1 MSRQPTAAQ
10 KRERLDS
17 FGLSFLDIISCG
29 FGAVVVLILIF
40 RFDPFPNDATA
51 PPPTDTSAAYRSIL
65 AEAAVSEKTEQA
77 KAALGDM
84 TVAQAAINETK
95 QKRQKQLDESRQQL
109 AAKQASNAQR
119 QQQLASLKRQIE
131 QVKIAGATTEA
142 PSDPDDEAG
151 GILVDRDYVMFIVD
165 TSGSMRKIWGRV
177 SERMRL
183 ILQQHPRVKGI
194 QVMNDNG
201 SYLVSAYAK
210 RWITDTPKMRERILR
225 LFNLWSSTSNSSPAE
240 GLVRALTD
248 FQSSTKEMS
257 IYVLGD
263 DYSGSDFD
271 SVIASVRKLN
281 KGGAR
286 INAFNLITDASA
298 EPSNTAVKVIPPLPE
313 VTVTFVPPIKAGL
326 SFNSS

>member
-1 MSRQPTAAQ
+1 MSRPPTAAQ
-10 KRERLDS
+10 KRERINPFS
-17 FGLSFLDIISCG
+17 LSFLDIISCG

-40 RFDPFPNDATA
+40 RFDPFPDDATT
-51 PPPTDTSAAYRSIL
+51 PPPTDTTAAYNSIL

-77 KAALGDM
+77 KSALDDM
-84 TVAQAAINETK
+84 TVAQAASNETA
-95 QKRQKQLDESRQQL
+95 QRLQQQLDQSRQQL
-109 AAKQASNAQR
+109 AAKKASNAQK
-119 QQQLASLKRQIE
+119 QQQLAALKLQIE
-131 QVKIAGATTEA
+131 QVQIAGVTTEV

-151 GILVDRDYVMFIVD
+151 GILVDRDYVIFIVD
-165 TSGSMRKIWGRV
+165 TSGSMREIWGRV
-177 SERMRL
+177 ADRMRL

-248 FQSSTKEMS
+248 FQSSTKDMS

-263 DYSGSDFD
+263 DYSGGDFD
-271 SVIASVRKLN
+271 SVIEAVRKLN
-281 KGGAR
+281 TGGAR
-286 INAFNLITDASA
+286 INAINFINPSATTDRFSILMREIALENHGTLITM
-298 EPSNTAVKVIPPLPE
+298 
-313 VTVTFVPPIKAGL
+313 
-326 SFNSS
+326 